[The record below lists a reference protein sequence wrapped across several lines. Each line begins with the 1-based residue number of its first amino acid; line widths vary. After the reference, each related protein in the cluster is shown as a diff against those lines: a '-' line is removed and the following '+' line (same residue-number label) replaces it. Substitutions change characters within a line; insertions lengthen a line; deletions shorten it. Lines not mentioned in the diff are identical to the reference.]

1 MRAAWYEKAGAA
13 DEVLVLGELP
23 TPEPGPGEVRIRV
36 AASGINVG
44 DVKKRADWLGFG
56 MSHPLVIPHS
66 DGAGVIDVVG
76 EGVAASRV
84 GERVWCYHAQS
95 YRAFGTAA
103 EYVVLPEKLAIPLP
117 DEVSFEQGACLGIP
131 GMTAHRAVFADGPV
145 SGRSVL
151 VTGAAGTVGLTAA
164 QLALWGGARVIATV
178 RSASDADM
186 LRTKGIDEVVV
197 TTVDGYEGEL
207 RALGPVDRIV
217 EVAFDANI
225 ALSAELLAN
234 GGVIAAYA
242 STSPEP
248 TVPFW
253 PLLFVNATIRLLGS
267 DDFPVDAERQ
277 AVRDLAQALRE
288 GALGFRVAAAH
299 PLGEIVAAHQAVE
312 RATRGRVLVLPGA

>member
-186 LRTKGIDEVVV
+186 LRAKGIDEVVV

-312 RATRGRVLVLPGA
+312 RGTRGRVLVLPGA